1 MKQNIWLPLLTGAAL
16 LAGLLTGCGDT
27 ASATE
32 PAAES
37 VPAPQSAVEETAPQE
52 TEPAA
57 LEYAILLQG
66 DAITAE
72 NAKVEGTVVTITEA
86 GIYNISGTLD
96 DGQII
101 VDAKGEDVRLML
113 SGADIT
119 CSASAPIYVKQ
130 AEVANIWLE
139 DGTENFV
146 TDGPD
151 YVFAEGE
158 DEPDAAIFS
167 KDDLA
172 IEGEGS
178 LAVRGNYD
186 MGIHGKDSLFLNA
199 NVTVDAVGDG
209 VKGKD
214 AVYLADCELTVTAG
228 GDGIQSNNDAEGGD
242 IFIQSGQIT
251 VEAQRDG
258 IKAEHSVEITGGA
271 ISVTAQEDGL
281 KANNTIGGGQ
291 ILIED
296 GEVTID
302 AQQDGIQSD
311 GDLTITG
318 GTIGISTL
326 GGAANAPEHQGDF
339 FRGPPGWFNDTTAE
353 DETAS
358 AKGIKCVYDMAIS
371 GGRILID
378 AYDDALHSDG
388 TVTISGDAE
397 IMIASG
403 DDGMHANDH
412 LTIESGT
419 VNITQSYEG
428 IEAVFIDILGGD
440 IYMKTSD
447 DGMNANGEE
456 MFGPFGSPN
465 ATDSLE
471 DAICYLHIAGGH
483 LIVNAAGDGLDSNGY
498 LFVEG
503 GETYV
508 SGPSNS
514 MNGSLDYG
522 STAQINGGTLM
533 AFGASGMDETFGYS
547 STQPAIKCTFNTSF
561 TGDSPLALT
570 DSQGNTLVEFQIDE
584 PDKKYNSVVV
594 SCPEL
599 TVGETYTLT
608 CGEETVEI
616 ELTDLITTVRQTAAG
631 SPETYAYSRGFGPGG
646 GPPPGGPGW

>member
-1 MKQNIWLPLLTGAAL
+1 MNKKETAEIKKNFSDKSGFFIMERVLTAFVDAEKNVRCQNVSSCLTM
-16 LAGLLTGCGDT
+16 
-27 ASATE
+27 
-32 PAAES
+32 P
-37 VPAPQSAVEETAPQE
+37 VEEHDVYDETLKKVLNTNVGKNFSEYEFPNEAYEEDQPQH
-52 TEPAA
+52 
-57 LEYAILLQG
+57 ILYSLLKSELKDEIVCENFLNHIANNIAYTG
-66 DAITAE
+66 PFAVITAYC
-72 NAKVEGTVVTITEA
+72 VYTIRKKDKNDE
-86 GIYNISGTLD
+86 
-96 DGQII
+96 
-101 VDAKGEDVRLML
+101 
-113 SGADIT
+113 
-119 CSASAPIYVKQ
+119 
-130 AEVANIWLE
+130 
-139 DGTENFV
+139 
-146 TDGPD
+146 
-151 YVFAEGE
+151 FAEGE